1 MTTLHQVAV
10 SDPLERVQL
19 VPQVPQVQQ
28 VLLELVLQ
36 QLELVALLVDP

>member
-19 VPQVPQVQQ
+19 VPQVQQ